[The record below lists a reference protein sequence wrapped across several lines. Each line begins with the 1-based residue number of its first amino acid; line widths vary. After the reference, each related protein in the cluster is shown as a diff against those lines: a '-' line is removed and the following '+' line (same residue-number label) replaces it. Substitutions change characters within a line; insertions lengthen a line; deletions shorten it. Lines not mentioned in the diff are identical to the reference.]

1 MAKVVSS
8 SNSPSIVR
16 KKQISEKKV
25 TLTRVATDLQL
36 MGDVDFGNLDED
48 KDGLLV
54 SYDAASDKFVL
65 VDGDRLLLDSISDQ
79 DLPDEFVREVED
91 ELSLGQIA
99 IDNLDGGP
107 F

>member
-8 SNSPSIVR
+8 SNSPSIV
-16 KKQISEKKV
+16 KKKTISEKKV

-36 MGDVDFGNLDED
+36 MGDVDFGNLGEEQ
-48 KDGLLV
+48 DGLLV
-54 SYDAASDKFVL
+54 AYDSASDKFVL
-65 VDGDRLLLDSISDQ
+65 VDGDTLLIDSASDQ
-79 DLPDEFVREVED
+79 DLPDSFVREVED

-99 IDNLDGGP
+99 IDNLDGGS

>member
-25 TLTRVATDLQL
+25 TLARIATDLQL
-36 MGDVDFGNLDED
+36 MGDVNFGDLDED

-54 SYDAASDKFVL
+54 AYDSASDKFVL
-65 VDGDRLLLDSISDQ
+65 VNGDTLLLDSASDQ

-99 IDNLDGGP
+99 IESLDGGA

>member
-25 TLTRVATDLQL
+25 TLARIATDLQL
-36 MGDVDFGNLDED
+36 MGDVDFGDLDED

-54 SYDAASDKFVL
+54 AYDSASDKFIL

-99 IDNLDGGP
+99 IERLDGGA